1 MEALVE
7 GAGPV
12 LTALLPCLSMSRSGT
27 IFLSSQYNLSGHAS
41 NESFRVKM
49 SMKTEDEPVTI
60 FSQSQISLTGGRA
73 GRLSP
78 VLCTSN
84 ASHMPLMRLSLGLI
98 YPDCATVRWGRT
110 GPCLTRPKLSLL
122 DQLRTMSAS
131 LLVHWKSLSHP
142 TTLTTEIARCRRS
155 QHLLAL
161 TRLAPPR
168 RLQPE
173 SSAVCVP
180 QLQVVGLHHS

>member
-98 YPDCATVRWGRT
+98 YPDCATI
-110 GPCLTRPKLSLL
+110 PCLTRPKLFWTNYVQCPLAFYSSSLEI
-122 DQLRTMSAS
+122 
-131 LLVHWKSLSHP
+131 
-142 TTLTTEIARCRRS
+142 TL
-155 QHLLAL
+155 
-161 TRLAPPR
+161 PP
-168 RLQPE
+168 
-173 SSAVCVP
+173 
-180 QLQVVGLHHS
+180 HHTHD